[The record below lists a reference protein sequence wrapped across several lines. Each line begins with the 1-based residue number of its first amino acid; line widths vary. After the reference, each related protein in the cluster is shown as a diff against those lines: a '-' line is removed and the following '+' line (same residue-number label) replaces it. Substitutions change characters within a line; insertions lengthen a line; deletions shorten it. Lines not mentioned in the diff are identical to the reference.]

1 MNETSFTWAKII
13 SIAAASAV
21 FPTIASTSAFT
32 SPSRQLP
39 MKTPFSSSP
48 TYIHHHHSKY
58 STHPLNDAFSIS
70 SSPSKIILAMAGK
83 DDSDPVPLAK
93 EGKWQ
98 AFLDEETT
106 GLVYYFNVDSGV
118 SMWEPP
124 TSSFPKIRMTRREKK
139 RMMIIREAYAERG
152 KEEKAKKDSESKA
165 KRESLFSWFK
175 GDDDDED
182 ESNAVDTTV
191 RVVESPKIEVTPSPK
206 IEVTPS
212 PKIEVTPTP
221 APSTTVAAASKP
233 KEKKPE
239 EAFVVPDLFAAFRS
253 PQEAATKPS
262 IATTPTTTTTPK
274 TTDSLP
280 PKEDQI
286 QVTTKPTKT
295 IKIEIGTKVLPH
307 PEKISWGG
315 EDAIFTQGRTFGVFD
330 GVSGAEKEEGLPLYS
345 VTLAKEMKSSA
356 GSKGLKAEEMEAKL
370 LRAAELADETAT
382 GASTAIVASLGED
395 GFLRVLNMG
404 DSYLLVVRDGR
415 VVARSDEIVHYFDC
429 PFQLSVDSPD
439 RPVDGTVMNVEVIP
453 GDTIVLGSDGVFDN
467 LTEKAICDIVEEG
480 PSASVIASVISLES
494 RRIGDDPEAETPY
507 AKEAK
512 KAQYEEYSSGLGG
525 KVDDVSCVV
534 VRCS

>member
-1 MNETSFTWAKII
+1 MKETSCTWAKII
-13 SIAAASAV
+13 SIAAASAM
-21 FPTIASTSAFT
+21 FPTITSTSAFAPPT
-32 SPSRQLP
+32 RQLP
-39 MKTPFSSSP
+39 IKSPFSSSP
-48 TYIHHHHSKY
+48 GYIHHDHSKY
-58 STHPLNDAFSIS
+58 STHPLNGIISIS
-70 SSPSKIILAMAGK
+70 VSPSKIILAMAGK

-98 AFLDEETT
+98 AFLDEDTT
-106 GLVYYFNVDSGV
+106 GLVYYFNVDTGV

-139 RMMIIREAYAERG
+139 RMMAIRQAYADRG

-175 GDDDDED
+175 GDDGDED
-182 ESNAVDTTV
+182 ESNSVDTKV
-191 RVVESPKIEVTPSPK
+191 NVVEVPKIEVTPSPK

-212 PKIEVTPTP
+212 PKIEVTP
-221 APSTTVAAASKP
+221 ASSTTVAAASKP
-233 KEKKPE
+233 EEKKPE
-239 EAFVVPDLFAAFRS
+239 EAFVVPDFFAAFRN
-253 PQEAATKPS
+253 PQEATAKPS
-262 IATTPTTTTTPK
+262 TATTPTTTTSPE
-274 TTDSLP
+274 TTDSP
-280 PKEDQI
+280 PLKQDQI
-286 QVTTKPTKT
+286 QVTTKKSKT

-315 EDAIFTQGRTFGVFD
+315 EDAIFSQGRTFGVFD

-345 VTLAKEMKSSA
+345 VTLAKEMKSMA

-370 LRAAELADETAT
+370 LRAAELADKTAT

-395 GFLRVLNMG
+395 GFLRALNLG
-404 DSYLLVVRDGR
+404 DSYLLVVRDGG
-415 VVARSDEIVHYFDC
+415 VVARSDEIVHFFDC

-480 PSASVIASVISLES
+480 PSASIIASVISLES

-512 KAQYEEYSSGLGG
+512 KNEYEEYSSGLGG